1 MTLNELCDLI
11 QFYCHAGYAQDEV
24 EIYDSDEGVY
34 LGLENIKLDR
44 DHDREVISIEM
55 EHRRK

>member
-34 LGLENIKLDR
+34 
-44 DHDREVISIEM
+44 
-55 EHRRK
+55 